1 MVEKLAVRTRLSAG
15 LRVCLAGAA
24 GDSNVAAASGWGS
37 PRSAVTGNHP
47 THEYRFGR
55 MDEIRV
61 KGGVPLHG
69 TVGVL
74 GAKNAVLK
82 EMAAMLLAPGR
93 YVLSNVPGIFDVE
106 LMADVLRHTGAHC
119 EFAGHELSVSVP
131 KTLRAEA
138 PIHLV
143 RQMRASIV
151 ILGPLLARCGEAR
164 VALPGGDD
172 LGARP
177 IDFHLDAFE
186 RMGASFRL
194 EHGVLVGTTDG
205 RLTGTDIEL
214 PFPSVGATENVL
226 LAASLAEGETTI
238 VNAAREPEIVDIAR
252 MLVAM
257 GAEVSGAGSA
267 IIHVRGVSELHPVE
281 HRVVSDRLEAGTYAI
296 AGAISGGDVTVTG
309 CNPDDLRMEL
319 RKLEDSGCDVD
330 QGDGWLRVAGCER
343 PSAIDFS
350 TLPFPGFHTDMQP
363 QMVAFLATADG
374 TSVITENLY
383 DARFRY
389 IGELSRMG
397 ADITTEWQHAIVR
410 GVDRLSGAPVLAHD
424 IRAGA
429 ALVLAGLRADGETVV
444 GDPHHI
450 DRGYEDFVP
459 KLASLG
465 AVVSR
470 SRG

>member
-1 MVEKLAVRTRLSAG
+1 
-15 LRVCLAGAA
+15 
-24 GDSNVAAASGWGS
+24 
-37 PRSAVTGNHP
+37 
-47 THEYRFGR
+47 

-61 KGGVPLHG
+61 KGGTPLHG

-82 EMAAMLLAPGR
+82 EMAATLLAPGR

-106 LMADVLRHTGAHC
+106 LMADVLRHTGAFC
-119 EFAGHELSVSVP
+119 ELSGHELSVSVP
-131 KTLRAEA
+131 NRLVPEA
-138 PIHLV
+138 PIDLV

-177 IDFHLDAFE
+177 IDYHLDAFE
-186 RMGASFRL
+186 KMGASFSL

-205 RLTGTDIEL
+205 RLTGTEIEL

-226 LAASLAEGETTI
+226 LAASLADGETTI
-238 VNAAREPEIVDIAR
+238 VNAAREPEIVDIAA
-252 MLVAM
+252 MLNEM
-257 GAEVSGAGSA
+257 GAQISGAGSA
-267 IIHVRGVSELHPVE
+267 IIRITGVAELQPVH
-281 HRVVSDRLEAGTYAI
+281 HRVVSDRLEAGTYAM
-296 AGAISGGDVTVTG
+296 AGAISGGDVTVTA
-309 CNPDDLRMEL
+309 CNPADLRMEL
-319 RKLEDSGCDVD
+319 RKLEESGCSVESG
-330 QGDGWLRVAGCER
+330 GDWLRVVGPDRAN
-343 PSAIDFS
+343 ATDFS

-374 TSVITENLY
+374 TSVITENIY
-383 DARFRY
+383 DARFRF

-397 ADITTEWQHAIVR
+397 ADITTEWQHAIIR

-429 ALVLAGLRADGETVV
+429 ALVLAGLRAEGETVV
-444 GDPHHI
+444 GDPYHI

-465 AVVSR
+465 AVISR
-470 SRG
+470 SAH